1 MNFFG
6 YRKIFKKRYKVMKF
20 PVERMVSKHLV
31 KTDKLPHQELLELI
45 IKNGKNF
52 NILKTRYYRN
62 AVLSNCDTKLNF
74 FNLPENLNTPLEW
87 WVVPWACKPKS
98 VKKLS
103 DQALL
108 EKVDKK
114 NASDVIFYLTRVF
127 AKNLIF

>member
-1 MNFFG
+1 
-6 YRKIFKKRYKVMKF
+6 MKF

-108 EKVDKK
+108 EKVDKNIDK
-114 NASDVIFYLTRVF
+114 FQVTIQQ
-127 AKNLIF
+127 KKCI